1 MPELSGQCEHE
12 LCSKQS
18 HSKPIRLY
26 QCSYHCRKMLC
37 IEHLYEHEQ
46 YIEKHMHHRNQLEEL
61 FNNYSVIFDEDE
73 CLKEIKRLQKK
84 LEEYQRLCGV
94 TKNLLSIHSSH
105 SSMENNE
112 KFQKVIEA
120 VKQAIKQENQS
131 KSFSRM
137 YSQFKNN
144 NEGDAPQRMVNHPID
159 NIDRDRS
166 NESEELILPTDD
178 NGATDRVLG
187 PIVVHYDGH
196 DEHDPTA
203 HNQISTSKNSSV
215 CTSNINKS
223 DPTNPVNEQ
232 LSTMSTEQVD
242 MSKNNLYADEK
253 TNQRLSYIKKFFIDI
268 VNGRQSKEK
277 NLTNEQCIS
286 HTLSLD
292 ASFDQILQ
300 SEQENFDKNEVNRQK
315 LILSIRLTNMDFQ
328 NQSNSVHPYKG
339 LSKEYVP

>member
-37 IEHLYEHEQ
+37 IEHLCEHEQ

-73 CLKEIKRLQKK
+73 CLKEIQRLQKK

-131 KSFSRM
+131 KSFSR
-137 YSQFKNN
+137 
-144 NEGDAPQRMVNHPID
+144 DID
-159 NIDRDRS
+159 TKI
-166 NESEELILPTDD
+166 ESVTSCQEE
-178 NGATDRVLG
+178 N
-187 PIVVHYDGH
+187 
-196 DEHDPTA
+196 
-203 HNQISTSKNSSV
+203 
-215 CTSNINKS
+215 
-223 DPTNPVNEQ
+223 
-232 LSTMSTEQVD
+232 
-242 MSKNNLYADEK
+242 
-253 TNQRLSYIKKFFIDI
+253 RL
-268 VNGRQSKEK
+268 
-277 NLTNEQCIS
+277 TIS
-286 HTLSLD
+286 HGKVL
-292 ASFDQILQ
+292 
-300 SEQENFDKNEVNRQK
+300 
-315 LILSIRLTNMDFQ
+315 
-328 NQSNSVHPYKG
+328 
-339 LSKEYVP
+339 

>member
-37 IEHLYEHEQ
+37 IEHLCEHEQ

-131 KSFSRM
+131 KSFSRDIDTKIESVTSCQEENRLTISHGM

-203 HNQISTSKNSSV
+203 HILV
-215 CTSNINKS
+215 A
-223 DPTNPVNEQ
+223 
-232 LSTMSTEQVD
+232 
-242 MSKNNLYADEK
+242 MSKNNLYADVK
-253 TNQRLSYIKKFFIDI
+253 TDQRLSCIKSFFIDV
-268 VNGRQSKEK
+268 VNGRQSKK
-277 NLTNEQCIS
+277 RSLTNEQCIS
-286 HTLSLD
+286 HTLSFDTL
-292 ASFDQILQ
+292 FDQILRI
-300 SEQENFDKNEVNRQK
+300 EQKTFDKSEVNHQK
-315 LILSIRLTNMDFQ
+315 LIPSVRSTNMDIQ
-328 NQSNSVHPYKG
+328 N
-339 LSKEYVP
+339 